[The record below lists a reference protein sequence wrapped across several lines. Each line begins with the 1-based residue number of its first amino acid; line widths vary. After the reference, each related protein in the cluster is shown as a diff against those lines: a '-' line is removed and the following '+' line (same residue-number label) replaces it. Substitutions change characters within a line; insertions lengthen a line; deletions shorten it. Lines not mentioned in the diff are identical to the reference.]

1 MLKNE
6 QKRRKAR
13 DLPNNISLAPKW
25 DKTSDQRPDF
35 PFSSAAETPRQSVIN
50 PTALDYAAERPR
62 QIGLIFMA
70 DLRALETLDIAAV
83 LIDGADSIVA
93 ANQPFVQNIGMS
105 HDMIIGRSLTDVMES
120 AQVRTERLP
129 SDVFRLKHGDDFRCF
144 RLDRHQDRSPE
155 LVILRDV
162 TEETSALENVRAQYE
177 LRDKLLMDG
186 KIGTWQYDPDTDI
199 YIFSH
204 ELSLGHE
211 GIVDPVPTSLLLLLQ
226 HPDDQ
231 EKDAAIRHRITTQ
244 GGTAREEIRY
254 LEADGSWTHL
264 LVHYRA
270 GQRTPSGRY
279 RMFGI
284 SQDVTAVARARDSAN
299 RNSQRL
305 EFALSAAMSVV
316 FEYRYDSKTFWT
328 SGSLSDFLDPDM
340 EANAIADPFALV
352 DPADQDRVREMVI
365 SAAKRHGPAMIE
377 IRTAP
382 SLGSVWVRLYYDVQK
397 RDGEGNPELGVGL
410 VLNIDEQKR
419 QEIELSEAQRAAE
432 FANRTKTEFLA
443 NMSHELRTPLNA
455 VLGFSEM
462 ISLCVFGPIGE
473 KYLEYARD
481 IHSSGQHLL
490 NLVNDVLDLS
500 KLEAGK
506 LELHES
512 EIDIAHLVDECVMLI
527 RPHAEAA
534 QVTLD
539 IDVPVGFPH
548 LLADER
554 SVKQVLLNLLSN
566 AVKFTRDHGQVSALA
581 RIDRTGGILLS
592 VSDNGIG
599 MSPAEIEVAL
609 SPFGQVDS
617 QIARKNQGTGLGLP
631 ICKSL
636 MELHDGRLDVISKP
650 NKGTTLT
657 ACFPASRLVTPAG
670 RRRKVGEP

>member
-1 MLKNE
+1 
-6 QKRRKAR
+6 
-13 DLPNNISLAPKW
+13 
-25 DKTSDQRPDF
+25 
-35 PFSSAAETPRQSVIN
+35 
-50 PTALDYAAERPR
+50 
-62 QIGLIFMA
+62 MA
-70 DLRALETLDIAAV
+70 DLHALQTLNMAAV
-83 LIDGADSIVA
+83 LVDGTDNVVL
-93 ANQPFVQNIGMS
+93 ANRLFVQHVGMP
-105 HDMIIGRSLTDVMES
+105 DEMIVGRSLSDVMES

-129 SDVFRLKHGDDFRCF
+129 REVYRLKQNEGFRCF
-144 RLDRHQDRSPE
+144 RLDRYQDRSPQ

-162 TEETSALENVRAQYE
+162 TEETSALEDVRAQYE

-199 YIFSH
+199 YVFSH

-231 EKDAAIRHRITTQ
+231 EKDAAIRRRITTE
-244 GGTAREEIRY
+244 GGTAQEEIRY

-284 SQDVTAVARARDSAN
+284 SQDVTAVARARDGAN
-299 RNSQRL
+299 RNSRRL
-305 EFALSAAMSVV
+305 EFALNAAQSVV
-316 FEYRYDSKTFWT
+316 FEYRYDSKSFST
-328 SGSLSDFLDPDM
+328 SGSLSNFLGPDM
-340 EANAIADPFALV
+340 HAGVIEDPFSFV
-352 DPADQDRVREMVI
+352 DTADRARVREMVI
-365 SAAKRHGPAMIE
+365 NAPAHQGPVTIE
-377 IRTAP
+377 IRTAA

-397 RDGEGNPELGVGL
+397 TDSDGKPELGVGL
-410 VLNIDEQKR
+410 LLNIDEQKK
-419 QEIELSEAQRAAE
+419 QEIALSEAQREAE

-455 VLGFSEM
+455 VLGFSEV

-473 KYLEYARD
+473 KYLEYAHD
-481 IHSSGQHLL
+481 IHASGQHLL

-512 EIDIAHLVDECVMLI
+512 EINIVHLVDECVTLL
-527 RPHAEAA
+527 RSHADEV

-539 IDVPVGFPH
+539 IDVPADFPH

-566 AVKFTRDHGQVSALA
+566 AVKFTRDHGQVSVLA
-581 RIDRTGGILLS
+581 RIDRTGGISLS

-636 MELHDGRLDVISKP
+636 MELHDGRLEIVSKP
-650 NKGTTLT
+650 EIGTTLT
-657 ACFPASRLVTPAG
+657 ACFPASRLVPRASRRLNAG
-670 RRRKVGEP
+670 E

>member
-1 MLKNE
+1 MT
-6 QKRRKAR
+6 
-13 DLPNNISLAPKW
+13 DLY
-25 DKTSDQRPDF
+25 
-35 PFSSAAETPRQSVIN
+35 
-50 PTALDYAAERPR
+50 AL
-62 QIGLIFMA
+62 Q
-70 DLRALETLDIAAV
+70 TLNIAAV
-83 LIDGADSIVA
+83 LVDCTDSIVA
-93 ANQPFVQNIGMS
+93 ANPVFARHMDLPE
-105 HDMIIGRSLTDVMES
+105 DMIIGKSLTDVLDS

-129 SDVFRLKHGDDFRCF
+129 PDVFRLKQAGDFRFF
-144 RLDRHQDRSPE
+144 RLDRYKDRSPQ
-155 LVILRDV
+155 LVVLRDV
-162 TEETSALENVRAQYE
+162 TEETKTLEDVRAQYE

-186 KIGTWQYDPDTDI
+186 KIGTWKYDPDTDI

-204 ELSLGHE
+204 ELSLGYD
-211 GIVDPVPTSLLLLLQ
+211 GIGDPVPTSLLLLLQ

-231 EKDAAIRHRITTQ
+231 EKDAVIRQRITTE
-244 GGTAREEIRY
+244 GGTAKEEIRY

-284 SQDVTAVARARDSAN
+284 SQDVTAVAHARDSAS
-299 RNSQRL
+299 RNSRRL
-305 EFALSAAMSVV
+305 EFALNAARSVV
-316 FEYRYDSKTFWT
+316 FEYRYDSKTFT
-328 SGSLSDFLDPDM
+328 TTGSLSNFLGPDM
-340 EANAIADPFALV
+340 DAGTIDDPFALV
-352 DPADQDRVREMVI
+352 DAADQARVRDMVLN
-365 SAAKRHGPAMIE
+365 APAHQGPVTIE

-397 RDGEGNPELGVGL
+397 SDSEGNPRLGVGL
-410 VLNIDEQKR
+410 LLNIDAQKK
-419 QEIELSEAQRAAE
+419 QEIALSEAQRTAE

-481 IHSSGQHLL
+481 IHTSGQHLL

-512 EIDIAHLVDECVMLI
+512 EIDIGRLVDECVTLI
-527 RPHAEAA
+527 KSHADAA
-534 QVTLD
+534 GVTLD
-539 IDVPVGFPH
+539 IEVPVNFPH

-566 AVKFTRDHGQVSALA
+566 AVKFSRPRDQVSVIA
-581 RIDRTGGILLS
+581 RVDQSGGISLA

-599 MSPAEIEVAL
+599 MSAAEIKIAL

-631 ICKSL
+631 ICTSL
-636 MELHDGRLDVISKP
+636 MELHDGRLEVVSKSG
-650 NKGTTLT
+650 KGTTLT
-657 ACFPASRLVTPAG
+657 AYFPASRLVPLTD
-670 RRRKVGEP
+670 RRLNVGE

>member
-1 MLKNE
+1 
-6 QKRRKAR
+6 
-13 DLPNNISLAPKW
+13 
-25 DKTSDQRPDF
+25 
-35 PFSSAAETPRQSVIN
+35 
-50 PTALDYAAERPR
+50 
-62 QIGLIFMA
+62 MA
-70 DLRALETLDIAAV
+70 DLSALQTLNIAAV
-83 LIDGADSIVA
+83 LTDSAGSVVA
-93 ANQPFVQNIGMS
+93 TNQAFVQIIGIPD
-105 HDMIIGRSLTDVMES
+105 DMIAGKALTDVMDS
-120 AQVRTERLP
+120 VQVRTERLP
-129 SDVFRLKHGDDFRCF
+129 SDVFRLKQGDDFRCF
-144 RLDRHQDRSPE
+144 RLGRYKDRSPE

-162 TEETSALENVRAQYE
+162 TEETRALENVRAQYE

-199 YIFSH
+199 YVFSH

-211 GIVDPVPTSLLLLLQ
+211 GIGDPVPTSLLLLLQ

-231 EKDAAIRHRITTQ
+231 EKDAAIRHRITTE
-244 GGTAREEIRY
+244 GGTAKEEIRY

-270 GQRTPSGRY
+270 GQRTPSGKY

-305 EFALSAAMSVV
+305 EFALTAAQSVV
-316 FEYRYDSKTFWT
+316 FDYRYDSNTFWT

-340 EANAIADPFALV
+340 EADAIENPFALV
-352 DPADQDRVREMVI
+352 DTADQERVREMVTR
-365 SAAKRHGPAMIE
+365 AATHPGPAMIE
-377 IRTAP
+377 VQTAQ
-382 SLGSVWVRLYYDVQK
+382 SLGSVWVRLYYDIQK
-397 RDGEGNPELGVGL
+397 RDGEGKPELGVGL
-410 VLNIDEQKR
+410 VLNIDEQKK
-419 QEIELSEAQRAAE
+419 QQIALAEAQREAE

-481 IHSSGQHLL
+481 IHASGQHLL

-512 EIDIAHLVDECVMLI
+512 EINIAHLVDECVTLI
-527 RPHAEAA
+527 RSHADEA

-539 IDVPVGFPH
+539 IDVPANFPL

-554 SVKQVLLNLLSN
+554 SVKQVLLNFLSN
-566 AVKFTRDHGQVSALA
+566 AVKFTRDHGRVNVLA
-581 RIDRTGGILLS
+581 RTDRSGRICLS

-599 MSPAEIEVAL
+599 MSPAEIDVAL
-609 SPFGQVDS
+609 APFGQVDS
-617 QIARKNQGTGLGLP
+617 HIARKSQGTGLGLP

-636 MELHDGRLDVISKP
+636 MELHEGRLDVESKP
-650 NKGTTLT
+650 GIGTTLT
-657 ACFPASRLVTPAG
+657 ACFPASRLVTPANSRLKIG
-670 RRRKVGEP
+670 A